1 MNTLTLKKKILQVEV
16 VPKFDG
22 AAVPAKWQQ
31 NVNERQKKWQD
42 MKTARAQ
49 VTEYK
54 PKYSVW

>member
-1 MNTLTLKKKILQVEV
+1 MGLKFIEILQVDQ

-31 NVNERQKKWQD
+31 NVNERQKKWQE
-42 MKTARAQ
+42 MKTARAL